1 MLLWCTTPRAACTPP
16 SFEPALTEPAASD
29 IFLVPGAATCTNLE
43 VEVAAHAISGLFT
56 VSFDLRYPSGIL
68 KYEGKTPGPLM
79 RQGSPK
85 TAPVFLVHNP
95 EPGLLI
101 VTLTRFARDGA
112 ATATASEALM
122 TFHFSRAGAGS
133 GTIDFDT
140 GPSSTIAEKILDE
153 NGLVRPARF
162 GPGHGGVVRAP

>member
-1 MLLWCTTPRAACTPP
+1 MLLWCTTPRAACAPP
-16 SFEPALTEPAASD
+16 SFEAALSEPAATD
-29 IFLVPGAATCTNLE
+29 IFLAPGAATCTNLE

-85 TAPVFLVHNP
+85 TAPVFLVQNP
-95 EPGLLI
+95 EPGILI

-112 ATATASEALM
+112 TTATASEALL

-133 GTIDFDT
+133 GTIDFET
-140 GPSSTIAEKILDE
+140 GPSSTIAEKVLDE

-162 GPGHGGVVRAP
+162 GPGHGGVVRSP